1 MSLVCQF
8 AKAKATEDERRRR
21 EEEQANETS
30 TAENV
35 LTDLNNSNNSLSSLN
50 AAESGLGAVDFKR
63 VQNAV
68 AAVVPN
74 KRGKYKKY
82 TDQNRYAIGKY
93 ASECGSTAAVN
104 KFKKEHPSLN
114 ESTAP
119 DMKRRYEDML
129 KSNKSG
135 ISNKKIKNERRGR
148 PLMLEG
154 IEELVQ
160 RYLKAIRARGGHV
173 YYILAEATAKALIDN
188 HPELN
193 LSHIDVESTNRARC
207 LFHMNFVRRASTTA
221 KVPISDD
228 LHKEIELTYLNNI
241 VKKIETHSIPSS
253 LVINLDQMPS
263 KFVPGS

>member
-1 MSLVCQF
+1 M
-8 AKAKATEDERRRR
+8 
-21 EEEQANETS
+21 
-30 TAENV
+30 
-35 LTDLNNSNNSLSSLN
+35 LTDLNNSNNSLSNLN
-50 AAESGLGAVDFKR
+50 AAESGLGVVDIKR
-63 VQNAV
+63 GQNAV

-93 ASECGSTAAVN
+93 AIEFGSTAAVN

-114 ESTAP
+114 ESTAR

-135 ISNKKIKNERRGR
+135 ISDKKIKNERRGR

-173 YYILAEATAKALIDN
+173 SYILAEATAKALIDN

-193 LSHIDVESTNRARC
+193 
-207 LFHMNFVRRASTTA
+207 
-221 KVPISDD
+221 
-228 LHKEIELTYLNNI
+228 
-241 VKKIETHSIPSS
+241 
-253 LVINLDQMPS
+253 
-263 KFVPGS
+263 